1 MKREDITKHFPEAT
15 DEQINALL
23 DINSTDIG
31 KAKKTGD
38 EYKSQLDE
46 VKEKLKEFEGVNV
59 SEMQE
64 KIAGLQ
70 KEMEEKDAAHQKQLD
85 DRDFDDELAKA
96 ILAAGGKSEKAV
108 RAMLDIDTLKASK
121 NRTADIKSAVET
133 CQKDNDYLFGSK
145 EPINNPVAPTG
156 GGTGSANPLA
166 AMRAAMGLPVSNEK

>member
-23 DINSTDIG
+23 DINSADIG
-31 KAKKTGD
+31 KVKKTVD

-46 VKEKLKEFEGVNV
+46 VREKLKAFEGVNV
-59 SEMQE
+59 SEMQT
-64 KIAGLQ
+64 KIADLQ
-70 KEMEEKDAAHQKQLD
+70 KEMADKDAAHQKQLD

-121 NRTADIKSAVET
+121 NRTADIKTAVEA

-145 EPINNPVAPTG
+145 EPINSPVGPTG
-156 GGTGSANPLA
+156 GNTGGSDPLA
-166 AMRAAMGLPVSNEK
+166 AVRSAMGLPSKDK